1 MITPTNPYDH
11 GGLERHPANI
21 LRLISELEGSYQL
34 LKYMG
39 FTDDMNTIEQMKR
52 PYSNCT
58 SKQRKSMTPSTNNNW
73 FTSTSDTP
81 YDRHYYTIN
90 NKRFDDYEQ
99 LRQYWWQQSITNQTV
114 IIHDYKTQKRT
125 SDSKGF

>member
-1 MITPTNPYDH
+1 MTPT
-11 GGLERHPANI
+11 
-21 LRLISELEGSYQL
+21 
-34 LKYMG
+34 
-39 FTDDMNTIEQMKR
+39 TT
-52 PYSNCT
+52 
-58 SKQRKSMTPSTNNNW
+58 TNNNW
-73 FTSTSDTP
+73 FTHTSDKP